1 MNIKPNRSHARFVL
15 LAAAALVVAS
25 SATAG
30 AAALITGQ
38 GVKNES
44 LTGLDILNGTVK
56 GVDVKDGSLTKDD
69 FTGTLAGPQGP
80 QGPQGPVGPQGPA
93 GQKGAEG
100 PQGPQ
105 GPQGPSGV
113 SGIEYVVV
121 GESVAAGTTEFW
133 GAQCPAGKKVTGGG
147 VSSDAPALVT
157 VRESA
162 ALDNGAGW
170 WVGVHNGNGVAK
182 NSYVW
187 AVCITA

>member
-1 MNIKPNRSHARFVL
+1 MTVTTTHCTRQGIAHEHQAQPLPR
-15 LAAAALVVAS
+15 
-25 SATAG
+25 
-30 AAALITGQ
+30 Q

-44 LTGLDILNGTVK
+44 LTGLDIRNGTVK
-56 GVDVKDGSLTKDD
+56 GADVKDGSLTKDD
-69 FTGTLAGPQGP
+69 FTGTLAGPGP
-80 QGPQGPVGPQGPA
+80 GPP
-93 GQKGAEG
+93 
-100 PQGPQ
+100 GPQ

-121 GESVAAGTTEFW
+121 GESVTAGTTEFW
-133 GAQCPAGKKVTGGG
+133 GAECPAGKKVTGGG

>member
-1 MNIKPNRSHARFVL
+1 MNIKPNRPSRAPTSR
-15 LAAAALVVAS
+15 
-25 SATAG
+25 
-30 AAALITGQ
+30 TGQ
-38 GVKNES
+38 
-44 LTGLDILNGTVK
+44 
-56 GVDVKDGSLTKDD
+56 
-69 FTGTLAGPQGP
+69 
-80 QGPQGPVGPQGPA
+80 
-93 GQKGAEG
+93 
-100 PQGPQ
+100 
-105 GPQGPSGV
+105 QGPSGV